1 MLAPDWQ
8 ATLTEII
15 NRFIKPQFGPGKP
28 FRGVRLDDEV
38 CLSATNC
45 LLQTLGP
52 VASFLKGALGP
63 TLIVSSQEMRSQNRI
78 EYRGWAVGAQA
89 PQKCHAH
96 GPSSGQ
102 CRLASCPRAHRAS
115 GGAKPFWGFV
125 YKLQRTAVH
134 I

>member
-1 MLAPDWQ
+1 MPGRWGEFGNVFTHTGTKPKGDAVLAPDWQ

-28 FRGVRLDDEV
+28 FRGVRLGDEV

-63 TLIVSSQEMRSQNRI
+63 TLIVSSQEMSGVYPGYPN
-78 EYRGWAVGAQA
+78 YPASA
-89 PQKCHAH
+89 PQV
-96 GPSSGQ
+96 PE
-102 CRLASCPRAHRAS
+102 
-115 GGAKPFWGFV
+115 
-125 YKLQRTAVH
+125 TA
-134 I
+134 

>member
-1 MLAPDWQ
+1 MPGRWGEFGNVFTHTGTKPKGDAVLAPDWQ

-28 FRGVRLDDEV
+28 FRGVRLGDEV

-63 TLIVSSQEMRSQNRI
+63 TLIVSSQEMSGVYPGYSN
-78 EYRGWAVGAQA
+78 YPASA
-89 PQKCHAH
+89 PQV
-96 GPSSGQ
+96 PE
-102 CRLASCPRAHRAS
+102 
-115 GGAKPFWGFV
+115 
-125 YKLQRTAVH
+125 TA
-134 I
+134 